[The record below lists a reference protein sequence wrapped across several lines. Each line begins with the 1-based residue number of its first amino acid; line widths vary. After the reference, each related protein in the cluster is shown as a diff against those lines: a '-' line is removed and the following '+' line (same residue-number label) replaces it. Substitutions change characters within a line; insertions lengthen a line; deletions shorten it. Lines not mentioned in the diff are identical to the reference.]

1 MDSGDRLIDSF
12 TGSIEDID
20 LSAPVADFV
29 NEDGQWDVERLSELL
44 PVASISAIVGMPPP
58 REDCGEDDWVWGGES
73 NGSFSI
79 KSAYSIVCRFAPSS
93 SHDMWSQIWSWK
105 GPNRI
110 RCFLWLAIQDKL
122 LTNCSRVRRH
132 LAGDAACSLCQHPE
146 ESAAHV
152 LRDCRFAEEA
162 WIKLGGFDVSSALWR
177 GEFVTWMRHNLK
189 SADSLVFGVM
199 CWMLWKTRNGRI
211 FTAARSS
218 AASVAFQ
225 AANWSRQVN
234 LAMTKEDFT
243 TCSRFN
249 RRTIEVR
256 WEPGPEGWVTLNS
269 DGSVDQQARKAS
281 AGGVLRNS
289 EGKCLLAFSMNLGS
303 CSITRAE
310 MRGAIEGL
318 KRTWNAG
325 FRRVVLKMDSKAAIS
340 LLTSADMST
349 HQHSMEKMEFQELI
363 RRDWEIQVEHTFR
376 EGNQTADFLATLG
389 YGYPF
394 GSHTVLSSDSRL
406 GYFLRLDCLG
416 IAQPRSVLIN
426 D

>member
-1 MDSGDRLIDSF
+1 
-12 TGSIEDID
+12 
-20 LSAPVADFV
+20 
-29 NEDGQWDVERLSELL
+29 
-44 PVASISAIVGMPPP
+44 
-58 REDCGEDDWVWGGES
+58 
-73 NGSFSI
+73 
-79 KSAYSIVCRFAPSS
+79 
-93 SHDMWSQIWSWK
+93 MWSQIWSWK
-105 GPNRI
+105 GPNQI

-132 LAGDAACSLCQHPE
+132 LTGDAACSLCQHPE

-152 LRDCRFAEEA
+152 LRDSSFAKEA
-162 WIKLGGFDVSSALWR
+162 WIKLAV
-177 GEFVTWMRHNLK
+177 
-189 SADSLVFGVM
+189 
-199 CWMLWKTRNGRI
+199 
-211 FTAARSS
+211 
-218 AASVAFQ
+218 
-225 AANWSRQVN
+225 NWSRQVN
-234 LAMTKEDFT
+234 LAMAKEDFT
-243 TCSRFN
+243 TSSGLN

-289 EGKCLLAFSMNLGS
+289 EGRCLLAFSMNLGS

-318 KRTWNAG
+318 KRTWEAG
-325 FRRVVLKMDSKAAIS
+325 FRRVVLKMDSKAVIS

-349 HQHSMEKMEFQELI
+349 HQHSVEKLEFQELI

-376 EGNQTADFLATLG
+376 EGNQTADFLASLG

-416 IAQPRSVLIN
+416 IAEPRSVLIN

>member
-1 MDSGDRLIDSF
+1 
-12 TGSIEDID
+12 
-20 LSAPVADFV
+20 
-29 NEDGQWDVERLSELL
+29 
-44 PVASISAIVGMPPP
+44 
-58 REDCGEDDWVWGGES
+58 
-73 NGSFSI
+73 
-79 KSAYSIVCRFAPSS
+79 
-93 SHDMWSQIWSWK
+93 
-105 GPNRI
+105 
-110 RCFLWLAIQDKL
+110 
-122 LTNCSRVRRH
+122 
-132 LAGDAACSLCQHPE
+132 
-146 ESAAHV
+146 
-152 LRDCRFAEEA
+152 
-162 WIKLGGFDVSSALWR
+162 
-177 GEFVTWMRHNLK
+177 MRHNLK